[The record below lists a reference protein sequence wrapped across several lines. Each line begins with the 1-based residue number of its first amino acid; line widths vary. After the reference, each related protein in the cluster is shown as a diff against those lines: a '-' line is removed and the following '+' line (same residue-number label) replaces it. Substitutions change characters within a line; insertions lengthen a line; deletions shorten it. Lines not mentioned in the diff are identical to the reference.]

1 MAYSQ
6 DDHFI
11 FNSCND
17 DHGMAAAI
25 ELEAAAGAILTKSFE
40 QPRLVTR
47 FGYRV
52 TELFQYHT
60 KTTEGVLTIYKYP
73 GGVSANKVALGTIT
87 LKDGDA
93 VGDCPFVDLD
103 NQPVAAVSPYTGLAP
118 YGVCDIEAG
127 DQVVI
132 EITTQGVGDSYIL
145 GEFQPFFCAPP
156 RAEEAGNQPRMI
168 DRTPTKTAVTSNIA
182 AAEATENP

>member
-1 MAYSQ
+1 MPYSQ
-6 DDHFI
+6 DDHYLV
-11 FNSCND
+11 NSSGD
-17 DHGMAAAI
+17 DHGMASAI
-25 ELEAAAGAILTKSFE
+25 ELEAATGAILTKSFE
-40 QPRLVTR
+40 HPVTVTR

-60 KTTEGVLTIYKYP
+60 LTTAGVLGIYKYP
-73 GGVSANKVALGTIT
+73 GGVSADKVLLGVIT
-87 LKDGDA
+87 LLDGDA

-118 YGVCDIEAG
+118 YGVCDCEAG

-132 EITTQGVGDSYIL
+132 EVKTQGVGDSYIL
-145 GEFQPFFCAPP
+145 GEFQPFFCYHP

-168 DRTPTKTAVTSNIA
+168 DRTPAKTAVTSNIA
-182 AAEATENP
+182 VAEATENP

>member
-1 MAYSQ
+1 MPYSQ
-6 DDHFI
+6 DDHYLV
-11 FNSCND
+11 NSSGD
-17 DHGMAAAI
+17 DHGMATAI

-40 QPRLVTR
+40 HPVTVTR

-60 KTTEGVLTIYKYP
+60 KTTEGVLGIYKYP
-73 GGVSANKVALGTIT
+73 GCVSADKVLLGTIT

-103 NQPVAAVSPYTGLAP
+103 NQVVAAVSPYTGLAP
-118 YGVCDIEAG
+118 YGVCDLEAG

-132 EITTQGVGDSYIL
+132 EITTQGVGDAYIL
-145 GEFQPFFCAPP
+145 GEFQPFFCYHP
-156 RAEEAGNQPRMI
+156 RAEAEDNQPRMI
-168 DRTPTKTAVTSNIA
+168 NRTAEKTAVTSNIA
-182 AAEATENP
+182 VAEANENL